1 MVRYYTIV
9 ILYFIYYPQICVIYL
24 FSIRKLQINTYIS
37 SMANITEVNKLI
49 EETCNE
55 LKELLIQKNIDYN
68 NSLQN
73 PIQVFSKSAPIDGIL
88 SRLDDKLNRIKKKGI
103 NDKTEDTIMDIMGY
117 LVHLKIAKK
126 LL

>member
-1 MVRYYTIV
+1 MSTNLIRYGTKIYDTDTIN
-9 ILYFIYYPQICVIYL
+9 YL
-24 FSIRKLQINTYIS
+24 FSIRKLQINVYIS

>member
-1 MVRYYTIV
+1 LSTNLIRYGTKIYDTDTIN
-9 ILYFIYYPQICVIYL
+9 YL
-24 FSIRKLQINTYIS
+24 FSIRKLQINVYIS